1 MEMLRPVRTGSRF
14 RERTGYFGRVTFSL
28 VTSVLAGFA
37 VIAIIIAAG
46 RLLGKLEVL
55 GEAPERQLSLLVF
68 YLLTPALL
76 LHALATTDVTV
87 LFSSRLWVSAASALT
102 IAALY
107 YLIVRVFWRRSMSDA
122 TVGALASSYVNSS
135 NLGIPIA
142 VFVLHDTSYVAP
154 LLLFQIILFSTIALT
169 ALDVAESRE
178 RTGPKQPLWRT
189 AVTPLLNPIV
199 MGALIGLVISLTRW
213 HPPDWL
219 MSPVKLLGDA
229 SVPMALLVF
238 GLSLGG
244 VRVLAKGEAP
254 RRDIALATALKMI
267 AMPVLA
273 WAMSRFLFGQ
283 SGHALF
289 AQTVTAALP
298 TAQNVLV
305 YALRYDRGVILARDS
320 GLITTALSIPAIMLI
335 ALLLT

>member
-1 MEMLRPVRTGSRF
+1 M
-14 RERTGYFGRVTFSL
+14 
-28 VTSVLAGFA
+28 TSVLAGFA

-46 RLLGKLEVL
+46 WVVGRLGVL
-55 GEAPERQLSLLVF
+55 GEQPEKQLSLIVF

-76 LHALATTDVTV
+76 LHALATTDLAV
-87 LFSSRLWVSAASALT
+87 LFSSRLAVSAGSALA

-107 YLIVRVFWRRSMSDA
+107 FVVVRVFWKRKTGDA
-122 TVGALASSYVNSS
+122 TIGALASSYVNSS

-154 LLLFQIILFSTIALT
+154 LLLFQILIFSTIALT
-169 ALDVAESRE
+169 MLDLGENRGSGQAA
-178 RTGPKQPLWRT
+178 WRT
-189 AVTPLLNPIV
+189 VVTPLLNPILA
-199 MGALIGLVISLTRW
+199 GALIGLAVSLTRW

-244 VRVLAKGEAP
+244 VRIMQKGEAP
-254 RRDIALATALKMI
+254 RRDIVLATALKMI
-267 AMPVLA
+267 AMPVVA

-283 SGHALF
+283 TGHALF

-305 YALRYDRGVILARDS
+305 YALRYNRGVILARDA
-320 GLITTALSIPAIMLI
+320 GLITTALAIPVIMLI
-335 ALLLT
+335 AVLLA

>member
-1 MEMLRPVRTGSRF
+1 M
-14 RERTGYFGRVTFSL
+14 
-28 VTSVLAGFA
+28 TSVLAGFA

-46 RLLGKLEVL
+46 WLVGRVGVL
-55 GEAPERQLSLLVF
+55 GEEPEKQLSLLVF

-87 LFSSRLWVSAASALT
+87 LFSSRLWVSAGSALA
-102 IAALY
+102 IGAIY
-107 YLIVRVFWRRSMSDA
+107 YVIVRGFRRRPMGDA
-122 TVGALASSYVNSS
+122 TIGALAASYVNSS

-154 LLLFQIILFSTIALT
+154 LLLFQILIYSTIALT
-169 ALDVAESRE
+169 MLDVAEFRDSPE
-178 RTGPKQPLWRT
+178 KTQPIWRT
-189 AVTPLLNPIV
+189 VATPLLNPIV
-199 MGALIGLVISLTRW
+199 VGALLGLAISVAGW

-229 SVPMALLVF
+229 SVPMALVVF

-244 VRVLAKGEAP
+244 VRVLQKGEAP
-254 RRDIALATALKMI
+254 RRDIALATVLKMI

-305 YALRYDRGVILARDS
+305 YGLRYNRGVILARDT
-320 GLITTALSIPAIMLI
+320 GLITTMLSIPAIMLI
-335 ALLLT
+335 AALLT

>member
-1 MEMLRPVRTGSRF
+1 M
-14 RERTGYFGRVTFSL
+14 
-28 VTSVLAGFA
+28 LAGFA

-46 RLLGKLEVL
+46 WLVGRLGVL
-55 GEAPERQLSLLVF
+55 GEQPEKQLSLLVF

-76 LHALATTDVTV
+76 LHALATTDVAV
-87 LFSSRLWVSAASALT
+87 LFSERLAVSAGSALA
-102 IAALY
+102 IAAVY
-107 YLIVRVFWRRSMSDA
+107 YVIVRVLWKRSMSDA
-122 TVGALASSYVNSS
+122 TIGALASSYVNSS

-154 LLLFQIILFSTIALT
+154 LLLFQILIFSTIALT
-169 ALDVAESRE
+169 MLDIAESRGA
-178 RTGPKQPLWRT
+178 TGPRPPLWRT
-189 AVTPLLNPIV
+189 VATPLLNPIV
-199 MGALIGLVISLTRW
+199 VGALVGLVISLVGW

-244 VRVLAKGEAP
+244 VRVMQKGEAP
-254 RRDIALATALKMI
+254 RRDIALAAALKMI
-267 AMPVLA
+267 AMPVVA
-273 WAMSRFLFGQ
+273 WAMSRFGFGQ
-283 SGHALF
+283 TGHALF

-305 YALRYDRGVILARDS
+305 YALRYNRGVLLARDA
-320 GLITTALSIPAIMLI
+320 GLITTGLSIPAIMLI
-335 ALLLT
+335 AVLLT

>member
-1 MEMLRPVRTGSRF
+1 M
-14 RERTGYFGRVTFSL
+14 
-28 VTSVLAGFA
+28 TSVLAGFA

-46 RLLGKLEVL
+46 WALGRLGVL
-55 GEAPERQLSLLVF
+55 GEEPEKQLSLLVF

-76 LHALATTDVTV
+76 LHALATTDVSV
-87 LFSSRLWVSAASALT
+87 LFSSRLAVSAGSALA
-102 IAALY
+102 IAAVY
-107 YLIVRVFWRRSMSDA
+107 YLIVRVLWRRTMGDA
-122 TVGALASSYVNSS
+122 TVGALSSSYVNSS

-154 LLLFQIILFSTIALT
+154 LLLFQILVFSTIALT
-169 ALDVAESRE
+169 MLDIAESRDRPGPRRSLL
-178 RTGPKQPLWRT
+178 RTV
-189 AVTPLLNPIV
+189 ATPLLNPIV
-199 MGALIGLVISLTRW
+199 AGALIGLAISLSRW
-213 HPPDWL
+213 SPPGWL

-244 VRVLAKGEAP
+244 VRVMQKGQAP
-254 RRDIALATALKMI
+254 RRDIALATVLKMV

-273 WAMSRFLFGQ
+273 WAMARFVFGQ

-305 YALRYDRGVILARDS
+305 YGLRYNRGVILARDT
-320 GLITTALSIPAIMLI
+320 GLITTVASIPAIMLI
-335 ALLLT
+335 AALLA

>member
-1 MEMLRPVRTGSRF
+1 MIV
-14 RERTGYFGRVTFSL
+14 

-46 RLLGKLEVL
+46 WIVGRLGVL
-55 GEAPERQLSLLVF
+55 GEQPERQLSLLVF

-76 LHALATTDVTV
+76 LHALATTDVSV
-87 LFSSRLWVSAASALT
+87 LFSSRLAVSAASALA
-102 IAALY
+102 IATVY
-107 YLIVRVFWRRSMSDA
+107 YVIVRVFWRRTMGDA
-122 TVGALASSYVNSS
+122 TIGALASSYVNSS

-142 VFVLHDTSYVAP
+142 VFVLKDTSYVAP
-154 LLLFQIILFSTIALT
+154 LLLFQILIFSTIALT
-169 ALDVAESRE
+169 MLDLSE
-178 RTGPKQPLWRT
+178 RRGTRQPLWRT
-189 AVTPLLNPIV
+189 VATPLLNPIV
-199 MGALIGLVISLTRW
+199 AGALIGLVISLTRW
-213 HPPDWL
+213 HPPEWL

-229 SVPMALLVF
+229 SVPMALIVF

-244 VRVLAKGEAP
+244 VTVMQKGQAP
-254 RRDIALATALKMI
+254 RRDIALASALKMI

-273 WAMSRFLFGQ
+273 WAMARYAFGQ

-305 YALRYDRGVILARDS
+305 YGLRYNRGVILARDT

-335 ALLLT
+335 AVLLT

>member
-1 MEMLRPVRTGSRF
+1 MPALPADAPR
-14 RERTGYFGRVTFSL
+14 YFDRVTFIA

-46 RLLGKLEVL
+46 WIISRLGVL
-55 GEAPERQLSLLVF
+55 GEQPEKQLSLLVF

-76 LHALATTDVTV
+76 LHALATTDVSV
-87 LFSSRLWVSAASALT
+87 LFSSRLAVSAASALA
-102 IAALY
+102 IAAVY
-107 YLIVRVFWRRSMSDA
+107 YVIVRVFWRRTMADA
-122 TVGALASSYVNSS
+122 TIGALASSYVNSS

-142 VFVLHDTSYVAP
+142 VFVLKDTSYVAP
-154 LLLFQIILFSTIALT
+154 LLLFQILIFSTVALT
-169 ALDVAESRE
+169 MLDLSE
-178 RTGPKQPLWRT
+178 RAGTRQSVWRT
-189 AVTPLLNPIV
+189 VVTPLLNPIV
-199 MGALIGLVISLTRW
+199 AGALIGLIISLTRW
-213 HPPDWL
+213 HPPEWL

-244 VRVLAKGEAP
+244 VTVMQKGEAP
-254 RRDIALATALKMI
+254 RRDIVLATALKMI

-273 WAMSRFLFGQ
+273 WAMARYAFGQ

-305 YALRYDRGVILARDS
+305 YALRYNRGIILARDT
-320 GLITTALSIPAIMLI
+320 GLITTALSIPVIMLI
-335 ALLLT
+335 AVLLT

>member
-1 MEMLRPVRTGSRF
+1 M
-14 RERTGYFGRVTFSL
+14 
-28 VTSVLAGFA
+28 TSVLAGFA

-46 RLLGKLEVL
+46 WLLGRLEVL
-55 GEAPERQLSLLVF
+55 GEQPEKQLSLLVF

-87 LFSSRLWVSAASALT
+87 LFSSRLWVSAGSALA
-102 IAALY
+102 IAAVY
-107 YLIVRVFWRRSMSDA
+107 YVIVRVFWRRTMGDA
-122 TVGALASSYVNSS
+122 TIGALASSYVNSS

-154 LLLFQIILFSTIALT
+154 LLLFQILVFSTIALT
-169 ALDVAESRE
+169 MLDLAEARE

-189 AVTPLLNPIV
+189 VATPLLNPIV
-199 MGALIGLVISLTRW
+199 VGALIGLTISLTRW
-213 HPPDWL
+213 HPPEWL

-229 SVPMALLVF
+229 SVPMALIVF

-244 VRVLAKGEAP
+244 VRVLQKGEAP
-254 RRDIALATALKMI
+254 RRDIALATVLKMI

-273 WAMSRFLFGQ
+273 WAMARFLFGQ
-283 SGHALF
+283 SGHALM

-305 YALRYDRGVILARDS
+305 YGLRYNRGVILARDS

-335 ALLLT
+335 AVLLT